1 MTIARTS
8 MGSQLTG
15 NRMKKG
21 GKVSEYGG
29 METYTSEKAR
39 KKHEKAEGWKVERK
53 EKAGEAQSVK
63 KSTQVPSKTRK
74 TAAKKSRPVSK
85 K

>member
-1 MTIARTS
+1 MAIARTS

-15 NRMKKG
+15 NRIKKG
-21 GKVSEYGG
+21 YHKMPDGRMMKDSE
-29 METYTSEKAR
+29 
-39 KKHEKAEGWKVERK
+39 H
-53 EKAGEAQSVK
+53 KAGGPLSVK

-85 K
+85 KMKG

>member
-1 MTIARTS
+1 MAIARTS

-15 NRMKKG
+15 NR
-21 GKVSEYGG
+21 
-29 METYTSEKAR
+29 EKLL
-39 KKHEKAEGWKVERK
+39 
-53 EKAGEAQSVK
+53 SVK
-63 KSTQVPSKTRK
+63 KGTQVPSKTRK